1 MNIDTECEG
10 PGATHHFACKCREE
24 MFEKL
29 RVENAEL
36 KSIMV
41 SNGALLYLHKEKLAV
56 ARTALNRIKEDAWL
70 NNSTISSVMILSLA
84 TEALATIGGGDG
96 S

>member
-1 MNIDTECEG
+1 MNIETECEG

-24 MFEKL
+24 MFEKM
-29 RVENAEL
+29 RVENEEL

-41 SNGALLYLHKEKLAV
+41 SNGALLYMHKEKLAV
-56 ARTALNRIKEDAWL
+56 ATDALQEIISEWDLSAAETIARSALYRIE
-70 NNSTISSVMILSLA
+70 
-84 TEALATIGGGDG
+84 TIGGGDEHK